1 MKFILIVITVFAGK
15 LVCAQSQFSG
25 WFSNFSTFKL
35 SNKYSIH
42 FDAQL
47 RSSDDIEHISSL
59 LLRTGLNLRVQK
71 NMTATAGYA
80 FIHGRRVIGNFSGY
94 APEHRIWEQFIV
106 SHPLANTTLAHRFR
120 LEQRFISKSVV
131 ENNSLQN
138 EGNVYANRFRYFF
151 RTLVPLKSKL
161 QANTP
166 FIGLQN
172 EVFINFGDKS
182 GVNGEFFDQN
192 RAYLSFGYR
201 FSQEFDLELG
211 YMNQY
216 INGRNNIFTNNHIV
230 QLATYLRL

>member
-1 MKFILIVITVFAGK
+1 MKFILLVITLLAGK
-15 LVCAQSQFSG
+15 LAFAQSQFSG
-25 WFSNFSTFKL
+25 WFADFSTFKL

-47 RSSDDIEHISSL
+47 RSTDDIEHISTL
-59 LLRTGLNLRVQK
+59 LLRTGLNVHVKK
-71 NMTATAGYA
+71 NMIATAGYA
-80 FIHGRRVIGNFSGY
+80 FIHNRRVIGNISGY
-94 APEHRIWEQFIV
+94 APEHRTWEQFIV

-166 FIGLQN
+166 FISLQN
-172 EVFINFGDKS
+172 EVFVNFGDKS
-182 GVNGEFFDQN
+182 AVNGEFFDQN

-216 INGRNNIFTNNHIV
+216 INGRNNTLTNNHIV
-230 QLATYLRL
+230 QVATYMRL